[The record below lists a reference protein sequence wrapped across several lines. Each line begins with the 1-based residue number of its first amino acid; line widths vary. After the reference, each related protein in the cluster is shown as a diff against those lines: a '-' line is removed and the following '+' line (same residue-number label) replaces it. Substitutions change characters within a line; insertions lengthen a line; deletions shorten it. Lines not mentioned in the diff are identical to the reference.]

1 MCHTHNCLFDLTH
14 IAECDLL
21 APECKQIPEFAQLL
35 KEVPFTEW
43 DKEVKLKAI
52 GAYAILVIQLQ
63 NLTNHDRASLVHNKT
78 T

>member
-1 MCHTHNCLFDLTH
+1 MCHKHNCLFDLTH

-21 APECKQIPEFAQLL
+21 ADECKQIPEFAQLL

-63 NLTNHDRASLVHNKT
+63 NLTNNDRASLVHNKT
-78 T
+78 V